1 MRNITA
7 LLLYQG
13 HRDALV
19 DSILIPITGEKLNQ
33 VTILGNNSG
42 YTYVVP
48 MVFCRMVKL
57 LFIAQ
62 FFNPTSKRST
72 NQVFCETYEVNE
84 KYYNYTIINFF
95 KVNVRAL
102 HL

>member
-13 HRDALV
+13 HRDAPV

-33 VTILGNNSG
+33 VPIIGNNSG
-42 YTYVVP
+42 YIYVVP

-62 FFNPTSKRST
+62 FFNPTSKRYT
-72 NQVFCETYEVNE
+72 NQDFCEAYEVNE
-84 KYYNYTIINFF
+84 KYYNYTIINLF
-95 KVNVRAL
+95 KENVGTL
-102 HL
+102 HF